1 MQGTSNA
8 TRLTPYAEPGLVSSS
23 NADAGLFVAPGFVAG
38 QIIFLIAF
46 VLYLAAAIFA
56 LVLDFDASAVSAVA
70 KYCH

>member
-1 MQGTSNA
+1 MLSLGWSA
-8 TRLTPYAEPGLVSSS
+8 S

-56 LVLDFDASAVSAVA
+56 LVLDFDASGVSAVA
-70 KYCH
+70 NCTTEERE